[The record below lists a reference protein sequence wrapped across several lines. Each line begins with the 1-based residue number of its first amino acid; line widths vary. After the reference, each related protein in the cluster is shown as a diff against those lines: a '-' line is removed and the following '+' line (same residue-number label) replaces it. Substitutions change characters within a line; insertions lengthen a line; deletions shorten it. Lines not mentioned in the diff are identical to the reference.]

1 MTTMLSEE
9 CKCAL
14 CGAINQYNSL
24 SSTNNFGGL
33 DTEFRSYAMGA
44 DPLTAYLQTCA
55 VCGYTS
61 YDLGKNLT
69 PKAMETVR
77 AIVEKFYSVEK
88 CNKKQMLPYKQY
100 ELAALIMKARRA
112 AGENVAETFLRAAWM
127 ADDHEQ
133 SLLAKHYRKSAA
145 DILSKKLPE
154 EKDLST
160 QAEQMFRLAEIYRR
174 SGEFQLSLDT
184 QEKIAADKLHP
195 DLQLASIKLKQYIE
209 EKKAQRLMFKEILG

>member
-33 DTEFRSYAMGA
+33 DTEFRSYAMGT
-44 DPLTAYLQTCA
+44 DPLAAYLQTCA

-77 AIVEKFYSVEK
+77 VIVEKFYSVEK

-127 ADDHEQ
+127 ADDHEH
-133 SLLAKHYRKSAA
+133 SLLAKQSRKSAA
-145 DILSKKLPE
+145 DNLSTKLPE

-160 QAEQMFRLAEIYRR
+160 QAEQMFRLADIYRR

-195 DLQLASIKLKQYIE
+195 DLQLASIKLKQYSSDKQA
-209 EKKAQRLMFKEILG
+209 KKIMFKDLL

>member
-9 CKCAL
+9 CNCAL
-14 CGAINQYNSL
+14 CGAINQCNSL

-33 DTEFRSYAMGA
+33 DTEFRSYAVGT
-44 DPLTAYLQTCA
+44 DPLTVYLQTCA

-61 YDLGKNLT
+61 YDLGKKLT
-69 PKAMETVR
+69 PKAVATVR

-100 ELAALIMKARRA
+100 ELAALIMKARRV
-112 AGENVAETFLRAAWM
+112 AGEDVAETFLRAAWM
-127 ADDHEQ
+127 ADDDKQ
-133 SLLAKHYRKSAA
+133 NLLAKHYRKRAA

-154 EKDLST
+154 EKDSGT

-184 QEKIAADKLHP
+184 HEKIAADKLHP
-195 DLQLASIKLKQYIE
+195 DLQLAKTKLHRYIE